1 MARGGGGGGVVLAQL
16 VVLVVLL
23 VNLVIGGSPRAVRL
37 AVQAEG
43 GDDHACLGLHWRGGG
58 GGG

>member
-1 MARGGGGGGVVLAQL
+1 M
-16 VVLVVLL
+16 VLVVLL